1 VPTLDPA
8 FLLLTA
14 AGVLALT
21 LHARGSPLSRIFRAG
36 ALPLLPSERAPTV
49 ATPAISQPTATT
61 ASAAAAAAIAAAAA
75 LSSEFRDASTL

>member
-1 VPTLDPA
+1 MPA
-8 FLLLTA
+8 DHL
-14 AGVLALT
+14 
-21 LHARGSPLSRIFRAG
+21 FRAG